1 LEKKLI
7 DSLSVIFPVFNEQ
20 SRINNSLNKI
30 KKFILSS
37 NLKFLE
43 IIFIDDGS
51 TDKTYFIIKNFISSF
66 KNSKIRLILLKNYKN
81 FGKGFALKK
90 GVKYSSAKW
99 VLTSDIDLSVNINY
113 FNKWFKNYK
122 TKKKYSIYFASRN
135 HPDSKV
141 KKVFIRYLLGKL
153 FVFFIYFFFKIK
165 FKDTQCG
172 FKLYKNTIA
181 KKIFSKLKTNK
192 FAHDVEIVLIAN
204 LIKCPIK
211 EMPVK
216 WVHKKYSKVNIFL
229 DTFLMFWDLLLIKI
243 KFFNKI

>member
-1 LEKKLI
+1 MI

-20 SRINNSLNKI
+20 SRINYSLNKI

-51 TDKTYFIIKNFISSF
+51 TDKTYFIIKNFICSF

-113 FNKWFKNYK
+113 YNKWFKHYK
-122 TKKKYSIYFASRN
+122 PKKYSIYFASRN
-135 HPDSKV
+135 HHDSKV

-165 FKDTQCG
+165 LKDTQCG
-172 FKLYKNTIA
+172 YKLYKNTIA
-181 KKIFSKLKTNK
+181 KKIFSKLKNNK

-204 LIKCPIK
+204 LIKYPIK

-216 WVHKKYSKVNIFL
+216 WVHKNDSKLNIFL